1 MFHLVVIFS
10 ACFRPGGILVQ
21 VVDRVSGGIRGGS
34 ADVLEGRGGE
44 AIAKLVKTRNSFD
57 TRHLFPF
64 SCVSPGT

>member
-1 MFHLVVIFS
+1 MSNLVVIFS
-10 ACFRPGGILVQ
+10 ACTGPASILVQ
-21 VVDRVSGGIRGGS
+21 VVDGVGGGVCCGR
-34 ADVLEGRGGE
+34 ANVLVGRGGE